1 MFLSESKAKVIPRR
15 EPGYRKGAAE
25 NKSGNSGQR
34 RLEAESNT
42 SRAQSTEGKLKA
54 ATEIRRSSARDT
66 FIAESTVFPLY
77 RILCGIGS
85 LQVDK

>member
-66 FIAESTVFPLY
+66 FIAESVYLG
-77 RILCGIGS
+77 LNS
-85 LQVDK
+85 LLDWEPVKRL